1 VTLSSESI
9 SFDEGFGGFDQTPI
23 KPPTYFFY
31 LSAASI
37 LTGLIIGVFGIIRT
51 DGLSS
56 TQQFVIGGVGYVL
69 TALLPIVFL
78 QISRSKHDDAKANY
92 KERPY
97 DFYGGDKLQRLML
110 KTTAAGLAVAIL
122 PIWIFF
128 SPIAERLV

>member
-9 SFDEGFGGFDQTPI
+9 SFDEGFGGFDQTPL
-23 KPPTYFFY
+23 KPPTQFFY
-31 LSAASI
+31 LSSASI

-56 TQQFVIGGVGYVL
+56 TQQFIIGGVGYVL